1 MPVTARLL
9 MPATATPLPTPP
21 TSPFAPLR
29 IPIFRMLWI
38 ASFVSN
44 IGTWMQNVGA
54 VGLMTE
60 LTSSSVLVALL
71 QTASALPVFLLS
83 LPAGALAD
91 LVDRRRMLL
100 FTQTW
105 MAVTALVLASI
116 TLLGFNTP
124 WLLLTLTFLLGLG
137 GAMNN
142 PVWQTVTPEVVPRLQ
157 LPQAI
162 ALNSVSFNLARAFG
176 PALGGLV
183 IGYFSAGAAFLLN
196 GISFLATIYMVYSWK
211 REPQAT
217 ATLAGERVLAA
228 IRGGIRYARFAPPV
242 QHILVRGVCFTFGAS
257 ALFALMPA
265 VVVRHLLLPTSFY
278 SILLSCMGAGAVLGA
293 VVLPRL
299 NRRLSI
305 DWRVTLATSA
315 FAIGLLGL
323 AYSSSRPLLMGLL
336 VLVGLAW
343 MLVLNSFSVGV
354 QTVVPR
360 WVQARTIS
368 LYLLTIQGGM
378 ALGSVVWGS
387 VASRWGLPLAL
398 TGAAGWLSLSTLL
411 ALRFSLYTSPEALDF
426 TPARPRLEPVLA
438 EEPAPD
444 EGPVIITTTY
454 RIAPENRPAFTYLME
469 KLAHIRRREGAIGW
483 GLYADLADPTKML
496 EYFMTESWEEHAQQH
511 DRGVSREEEEL
522 KQELRKLHQGPEPP
536 AVSHLLAQNYRH
548 TTTPPVMV
556 PGSTRLVASTA
567 GEAT

>member
-1 MPVTARLL
+1 MSAPITA
-9 MPATATPLPTPP
+9 PAPPPASSSSPFTPLKI
-21 TSPFAPLR
+21 PF
-29 IPIFRMLWI
+29 FRMLWV

-60 LTSSSVLVALL
+60 LTASPVLVALL

-100 FTQTW
+100 ATQTW
-105 MAVTALVLASI
+105 MAAVALLLAAV
-116 TLLGFNTP
+116 TLLGLNNP

-137 GAMNN
+137 GALNN
-142 PVWQTVTPEVVPRLQ
+142 PVWQTVTPELVPRQ
-157 LPQAI
+157 ELPQAI

-196 GISFLATIYMVYSWK
+196 GLSFLATIYMVYSWK
-211 REPQAT
+211 RAPQAT
-217 ATLAGERVLAA
+217 STLAAERVVAA
-228 IRGGIRYARFAPPV
+228 IRGGVRYARFAPAV
-242 QHILVRGVCFTFGAS
+242 QHILVRGVSFTFGAS

-265 VVVRHLLLPTSFY
+265 VVSQRLQLPTSFY
-278 SILLSCMGAGAVLGA
+278 SMLLSCMGLGAVLAA
-293 VVLPRL
+293 VTLPRL
-299 NRRLSI
+299 NRRLTI
-305 DWRVTLATSA
+305 DWRVTLATVA
-315 FAIGLLGL
+315 FATGLLGL
-323 AYSSSRPLLMGLL
+323 GYADSRWLLYGLL
-336 VLVGLAW
+336 TLVGMAW

-378 ALGSVVWGS
+378 ALGSVVWGT
-387 VASRWGLPLAL
+387 VAERLGVTVAL
-398 TGAAGWLSLSTLL
+398 TGAAGWLGLTTLL
-411 ALRFSLYTSPEALDF
+411 VLKFSLRNSPETLDH
-426 TPARPRLEPVLA
+426 TPARPRPEPVLA
-438 EEPAPD
+438 EQPMPT

-454 RIAPENRPAFTYLME
+454 RVRPENRPTFTYLME
-469 KLAHIRRREGAIGW
+469 QLARIRRREGAIGW
-483 GLYADLADPTKML
+483 GLYADMADPMHL
-496 EYFMTESWEEHAQQH
+496 VEYFMTESWEEHAQQH
-511 DRGVSREEEEL
+511 ERGVSRDEAEL
-522 KQELRKLHQGPEPP
+522 KNQLRPLHEGPEPP
-536 AVSHLLAQNYRH
+536 RVAHLLAQHYRP
-548 TTTPPVMV
+548 TAEPVPMV

>member
-1 MPVTARLL
+1 
-9 MPATATPLPTPP
+9 
-21 TSPFAPLR
+21 
-29 IPIFRMLWI
+29 MLWV

-60 LTSSSVLVALL
+60 LTASPVLVALL
-71 QTASALPVFLLS
+71 QTASALPIFLLS

-91 LVDRRRMLL
+91 LVDRRKMLL
-100 FTQTW
+100 ATQTW
-105 MAVTALVLASI
+105 MAVVALLLATV
-116 TLLGFNTP
+116 TLLGLNSP
-124 WLLLTLTFLLGLG
+124 WLLLALTFLLGLG
-137 GAMNN
+137 GALNN
-142 PVWQTVTPEVVPRLQ
+142 PVWQTVTPELVPRQ
-157 LPQAI
+157 ELPQAI

-196 GISFLATIYMVYSWK
+196 GLSFLATIYMVYRWK

-217 ATLAGERVLAA
+217 ATLATERVVAA
-228 IRGGIRYARFAPPV
+228 IRGGVRYARFAPAV
-242 QHILVRGVCFTFGAS
+242 QHILVRGVSFTFGAS

-265 VVVRHLLLPTSFY
+265 VVARRLQLPTSFY
-278 SILLSCMGAGAVLGA
+278 SLLLSCMGLGA
-293 VVLPRL
+293 VIAAVTLPRL

-315 FAIGLLGL
+315 FAVGLLGL
-323 AYSSSRPLLMGLL
+323 GFADNKWLLYGLL
-336 VLVGLAW
+336 TLVGMAW

-387 VASRWGLPLAL
+387 VAQQWGLPLAL
-398 TGAAGWLSLSTLL
+398 GGAAGWLGLSTLL
-411 ALRFSLYTSPEALDF
+411 VLKFSLRNSPEALDH
-426 TPARPRLEPVLA
+426 TPARARLEPVLA
-438 EEPAPD
+438 EEPAAT

-454 RIAPENRPAFTYLME
+454 RILPEHRPLFTYLME
-469 KLAHIRRREGAIGW
+469 QLGRIRRREGAIGW
-483 GLYADLADPTKML
+483 GLYADLADPTRMV
-496 EYFMTESWEEHAQQH
+496 EYFLVESWEEHEQQH
-511 DRGVSREEEEL
+511 DRGVSRDEAAL
-522 KQELRKLHQGPEPP
+522 KSQIRPLHQGPEPP
-536 AVSHLLAQNYRH
+536 HITHLLAQHYRP
-548 TTTPPVMV
+548 TAAPPVMV
-556 PGSTRLVASTA
+556 PGSTRLVAGTA
-567 GEAT
+567 GEATA

>member
-1 MPVTARLL
+1 MSAPITA
-9 MPATATPLPTPP
+9 PAPPTTS
-21 TSPFAPLR
+21 TSPFTPLK
-29 IPIFRMLWI
+29 IPFFRMLWI

-60 LTSSSVLVALL
+60 LTASPVLVALL

-100 FTQTW
+100 ATQTW
-105 MAVTALVLASI
+105 MAAVALLLAAV
-116 TLLGFNTP
+116 TLLGLNNP

-137 GAMNN
+137 GALNN
-142 PVWQTVTPEVVPRLQ
+142 PVWQTVTPELVPRQ
-157 LPQAI
+157 ELPQAI

-196 GISFLATIYMVYSWK
+196 GLSFLATIYMVYSWK

-217 ATLAGERVLAA
+217 STLATERVIAA
-228 IRGGIRYARFAPPV
+228 IRGGVRYARFAPAV
-242 QHILVRGVCFTFGAS
+242 QHILVRGVSFTFGAS

-265 VVVRHLLLPTSFY
+265 VVARRLQLPTSFY
-278 SILLSCMGAGAVLGA
+278 SMLLSCMGLGA
-293 VVLPRL
+293 VIAAVTLPRL

-305 DWRVTLATSA
+305 DWRVTLATAA
-315 FAIGLLGL
+315 FAGGLLGL
-323 AYSSSRPLLMGLL
+323 GYADNRWLLYGLL
-336 VLVGLAW
+336 TLVGMAW

-378 ALGSVVWGS
+378 ALGSVVWGT
-387 VASRWGLPLAL
+387 VAERLGVTVAL
-398 TGAAGWLSLSTLL
+398 SGAAGWLGLTTLL
-411 ALRFSLYTSPEALDF
+411 VLKFSLRTSPETLDH

-438 EEPAPD
+438 EAPTPT

-454 RIAPENRPAFTYLME
+454 RIEPRNRPPFTYLME
-469 KLAHIRRREGAIGW
+469 QLGRIRRREGAIGW
-483 GLYADLADPTKML
+483 GLYADLADPVRMV
-496 EYFMTESWEEHAQQH
+496 EYFMVESWEEHAQQH
-511 DRGVSREEEEL
+511 ERGVSRDEADL
-522 KQELRKLHQGPEPP
+522 KNQIRQLHEGPEPP
-536 AVSHLLAQNYRH
+536 HVTHLLAQHYR
-548 TTTPPVMV
+548 PIPDSLPMV
-556 PGSTRLVASTA
+556 PGSTRLVAGTA

>member
-1 MPVTARLL
+1 MLISVAS
-9 MPATATPLPTPP
+9 PAKPA
-21 TSPFAPLR
+21 SSSFSPLR
-29 IPIFRMLWI
+29 IPFFRMLWV
-38 ASFVSN
+38 ASFISN

-60 LTSSSVLVALL
+60 LTPSPVLVALL

-100 FTQTW
+100 LTQAW
-105 MAVTALVLASI
+105 MATVALLLATL
-116 TLLGFNTP
+116 TLLGFTTP
-124 WLLLTLTFLLGLG
+124 WVLLTLTFLLGLG
-137 GAMNN
+137 GALNN
-142 PVWQTVTPEVVPRLQ
+142 PVWQTVTPELVPRDE
-157 LPQAI
+157 LPQAL

-176 PALGGLV
+176 PALGGLL
-183 IGYFSAGAAFLLN
+183 IGYFSAGAAFMLN
-196 GISFLATIYMVYSWK
+196 GLSFLATIYMVWRWQ

-217 ATLAGERVLAA
+217 ATLAAERVLAA

-242 QHILVRGVCFTFGAS
+242 QHILVRGGCFTFGAS

-265 VVVRHLLLPTSFY
+265 VVVRQLHLPTSFY

-305 DWRVTLATSA
+305 DWRVTLATVA
-315 FAIGLLGL
+315 FALGLLGL
-323 AYSSSRPLLMGLL
+323 AYSASGSLLMGLL

-378 ALGSVVWGS
+378 ALGSVAWGT
-387 VASRWGLPLAL
+387 VATHWGLPLAL
-398 TGAAGWLSLSTLL
+398 SGAATWLVMSTLL
-411 ALRFSLYTSPEALDF
+411 ALRFSLQTPPEALDF
-426 TPARPRLEPVLA
+426 TPARPRPEPVLA
-438 EEPAPD
+438 LAEPAPA
-444 EGPVIITTTY
+444 EGPIIITTTY
-454 RIAPENRPAFTYLME
+454 HIRPADRPAFTLLME
-469 KLAHIRRREGAIGW
+469 RLSRIRRREGAIRVGI
-483 GLYADLADPTKML
+483 YADLANPERL
-496 EYFMTESWEEHAQQH
+496 VEYFMVESWEEYEQLHG
-511 DRGVSREEEEL
+511 RGVSREEADIKTL
-522 KQELRKLHQGPEPP
+522 ARQLHHGPDKP
-536 AVSHLLAQNYRH
+536 AVARLLALHAQPQQPEH
-548 TTTPPVMV
+548 LMV

-567 GEAT
+567 GETAS

>member
-1 MPVTARLL
+1 
-9 MPATATPLPTPP
+9 MPASAPPLLPAAS
-21 TSPFAPLR
+21 SPFTPLR

-54 VGLMTE
+54 VGLMTQ
-60 LTSSSVLVALL
+60 LTPSPVLVALL

-100 FTQTW
+100 ATQTW
-105 MAVTALVLASI
+105 MASVALLLATI
-116 TLLGFNTP
+116 TLLGFNNP
-124 WLLLTLTFLLGLG
+124 GLLLLLTFLLGLG
-137 GAMNN
+137 GALNN
-142 PVWQTVTPEVVPRLQ
+142 PVWQTVTPELVPRAE

-196 GISFLATIYMVYSWK
+196 GLSFLATIYMVYSWK
-211 REPQAT
+211 RAPQAT
-217 ATLAGERVLAA
+217 SALATERVVAA
-228 IRGGIRYARFAPPV
+228 IRGGVRYARFSPPV
-242 QHILVRGVCFTFGAS
+242 QHILVRGVSFTFGAS
-257 ALFALMPA
+257 ALLALMPA
-265 VVVRHLLLPTSFY
+265 VVVRQLQLPTSFY

-293 VVLPRL
+293 LLLPRL

-305 DWRVTLATSA
+305 DWRVTLATAA
-315 FAIGLLGL
+315 FALGLLGL
-323 AYSSSRPLLMGLL
+323 AYSGSKPLLMALL

-378 ALGSVVWGS
+378 ALGSVVWGA
-387 VASRWGLPLAL
+387 VASRWGLPAALA
-398 TGAAGWLSLSTLL
+398 GAAVWLTLSTLL
-411 ALRFSLYTSPEALDF
+411 GLRFSLYNAPETLDH
-426 TPARPRLEPVLA
+426 TPARPRPEPQLA
-438 EEPAPD
+438 EAPAPTA
-444 EGPVIITTTY
+444 GPVIITTTY
-454 RIAPENRPAFTYLME
+454 QVAPENRPTFTYLMDQ
-469 KLAHIRRREGAIGW
+469 LADIRRREGAIGW
-483 GLYADLADPTKML
+483 GLYVDLAAPTRL
-496 EYFMTESWEEHAQQH
+496 VEYFMTESWEEHAQQH
-511 DRGVSREEEEL
+511 ERGVSRDEAAL
-522 KQELRKLHQGPEPP
+522 KAQLRALHQGPEPP
-536 AVSHLLAQNYRH
+536 AVAHLLAQTY
-548 TTTPPVMV
+548 TAATPPPVMV

>member
-1 MPVTARLL
+1 
-9 MPATATPLPTPP
+9 MPASTTLTQPTS
-21 TSPFAPLR
+21 TSPFAPLK
-29 IPIFRMLWI
+29 IPFFRMLWI

-60 LTSSSVLVALL
+60 LTPSPVLVALL

-105 MAVTALVLASI
+105 MASLGLLLALL
-116 TLLGFNTP
+116 TFMGLTTP
-124 WLLLTLTFLLGLG
+124 WLLLLLTFMLGLG
-137 GAMNN
+137 GALNN
-142 PVWQTVTPEVVPRLQ
+142 PVWQTVTPELVPRAE

-176 PALGGLV
+176 PALGGIV
-183 IGYFSAGAAFLLN
+183 IGYYSAGGAFLIN
-196 GISFLATIYMVYSWK
+196 GLSFLATIYMVWRWK

-217 ATLAGERVLAA
+217 STLATERVVAA

-242 QHILVRGVCFTFGAS
+242 QRILVRGVSFTFGAS
-257 ALFALMPA
+257 ALLALMPA
-265 VVVRHLLLPTSFY
+265 VVSQRLQLPTSFY
-278 SILLSCMGAGAVLGA
+278 STLLSCMGLGAVIGA

-299 NRRLSI
+299 NRGLTI
-305 DWRVTLATSA
+305 DHRVTLSTIA
-315 FAIGLLGL
+315 FSMGLLGL
-323 AYSSSRPLLMGLL
+323 AFADNHWLLYGLL

-378 ALGSVVWGS
+378 ALGSVVWGM
-387 VASRWGLPLAL
+387 VATHWSLPVAL
-398 TGAAGWLSLSTLL
+398 SGAAIWLGLSTLL
-411 ALRFSLYTSPEALDF
+411 VFRYSLINAPESLDF
-426 TPARPRLEPVLA
+426 TPARPRPTPVLA
-438 EEPAPD
+438 EEEPAPD
-444 EGPVIITTTY
+444 AGPIIITTTY
-454 RIAPENRPAFTYLME
+454 RIAP
-469 KLAHIRRREGAIGW
+469 
-483 GLYADLADPTKML
+483 PTAQPL
-496 EYFMTESWEEHAQQH
+496 RHSW
-511 DRGVSREEEEL
+511 RS
-522 KQELRKLHQGPEPP
+522 
-536 AVSHLLAQNYRH
+536 
-548 TTTPPVMV
+548 
-556 PGSTRLVASTA
+556 
-567 GEAT
+567 

>member
-1 MPVTARLL
+1 
-9 MPATATPLPTPP
+9 MPATAPATPAAPTS
-21 TSPFAPLR
+21 TSPFTPLR
-29 IPIFRMLWI
+29 IPFFRMLWI

-60 LTSSSVLVALL
+60 LTPSPILVSLL

-100 FTQTW
+100 LTQTW
-105 MAVTALVLASI
+105 MAGTALVLATV
-116 TLLGFNTP
+116 TLLGFTTP
-124 WLLLTLTFLLGLG
+124 WLLLLLTFMLGLG
-137 GAMNN
+137 GALNN
-142 PVWQTVTPEVVPRLQ
+142 PVWQTVTPELVPRAE

-183 IGYFSAGAAFLLN
+183 IGYFSAGAAFLIN
-196 GISFLATIYMVYSWK
+196 GISFVATMYMVWQWQ

-217 ATLAGERVLAA
+217 APLATERIVAA

-242 QHILVRGVCFTFGAS
+242 QNILMRGVCFTFGAS

-265 VVVRHLLLPTSFY
+265 VVVRRLHEPTSFY
-278 SILLSCMGAGAVLGA
+278 SLLLSCMGLGAVLGA
-293 VVLPRL
+293 VILPRL
-299 NRRLSI
+299 NKYLSI
-305 DWRVTLATSA
+305 NWRVTVATVA
-315 FAIGLLGL
+315 FAAGLAGLAFADNHWLLYGLLT
-323 AYSSSRPLLMGLL
+323 
-336 VLVGLAW
+336 LVGLAW

-378 ALGSVVWGS
+378 ALGSIVWGA
-387 VASRWGLPLAL
+387 VAERVDIVWALA
-398 TGAAGWLSLSTLL
+398 GAAGWLLLSTLL
-411 ALRFSLYTSPEALDF
+411 VFRFALRSGEALDF

-438 EEPAPD
+438 QEPVPT

-454 RIAPENRPAFTYLME
+454 QVRPEHRQAFVFIMDQ
-469 KLAHIRRREGAIGW
+469 LADIRRREGAIRVGT
-483 GLYADLADPTKML
+483 YADLADPTRL
-496 EYFMTESWEEHAQQH
+496 VEYFMVETWEEHAQQH
-511 DRGVSREEEEL
+511 ERGVSREEAEL
-522 KQELRKLHQGPEPP
+522 KLRARQFHAGPEPP
-536 AVSHLLAQNYRH
+536 VIAHLLAQH
-548 TTTPPVMV
+548 ALPLPPEQPMV

-567 GEAT
+567 GEATS

>member
-1 MPVTARLL
+1 
-9 MPATATPLPTPP
+9 MPASAPPLLPAAS
-21 TSPFAPLR
+21 SPFTPLR

-54 VGLMTE
+54 VGLMTQ
-60 LTSSSVLVALL
+60 LTPSPVLVALL

-91 LVDRRRMLL
+91 LVDRRKMLL
-100 FTQTW
+100 TTQTW
-105 MAVTALVLASI
+105 MATVALLLAAI
-116 TLLGFNTP
+116 TLLGFNNP
-124 WLLLTLTFLLGLG
+124 WLLLLLTFLLGLG
-137 GAMNN
+137 GALNN
-142 PVWQTVTPEVVPRLQ
+142 PVWQTVTPELVPRAE

-196 GISFLATIYMVYSWK
+196 GLSFLATIYMVYSWK
-211 REPQAT
+211 RAPQAT
-217 ATLAGERVLAA
+217 SALATERVVAA
-228 IRGGIRYARFAPPV
+228 IRGGVRYARFSPPV
-242 QHILVRGVCFTFGAS
+242 QHILVRGVSFTFGAS
-257 ALFALMPA
+257 ALLALMPA
-265 VVVRHLLLPTSFY
+265 VVIRQLQLPTSFY

-293 VVLPRL
+293 LLLPRL
-299 NRRLSI
+299 NQRLSI
-305 DWRVTLATSA
+305 DWRVTLATAA
-315 FAIGLLGL
+315 FALGLLGL
-323 AYSSSRPLLMGLL
+323 AYSGSKPLLMALL

-378 ALGSVVWGS
+378 ALGSVVWGA
-387 VASRWGLPLAL
+387 VASRWGLPAALA
-398 TGAAGWLSLSTLL
+398 GAASWLTLSTLL
-411 ALRFSLYTSPEALDF
+411 GLRFSLYNAPETLDH
-426 TPARPRLEPVLA
+426 TPARPRPEPQLA
-438 EEPAPD
+438 EAPVPTA
-444 EGPVIITTTY
+444 GPVIITTTY
-454 RIAPENRPAFTYLME
+454 HVAPENRPTFTYLMDQ
-469 KLAHIRRREGAIGW
+469 LADIRRREGAIGW
-483 GLYADLADPTKML
+483 GLYVDLAEPTRL
-496 EYFMTESWEEHAQQH
+496 VEYFMTESWEEHAQQH
-511 DRGVSREEEEL
+511 ERGVSRDEAAL
-522 KQELRKLHQGPEPP
+522 KAQLRELHQGPEPP
-536 AVSHLLAQNYRH
+536 AVAHLLAQTY
-548 TTTPPVMV
+548 TAATPPPVMV

>member
-1 MPVTARLL
+1 
-9 MPATATPLPTPP
+9 MPASTTLTQPTP
-21 TSPFAPLR
+21 TSPLAPLR
-29 IPIFRMLWI
+29 IPFFRMLWI

-60 LTSSSVLVALL
+60 LTPSPVLVALL

-105 MAVTALVLASI
+105 MASVGLLLALL
-116 TLLGFNTP
+116 TLMGLTTP
-124 WLLLTLTFLLGLG
+124 WLLLLLTFMLGLG
-137 GAMNN
+137 GALNN
-142 PVWQTVTPEVVPRLQ
+142 PVWQTVTPELVPRAE

-176 PALGGLV
+176 PALGGIV
-183 IGYFSAGAAFLLN
+183 IGYYSAGGAFLIN
-196 GISFLATIYMVYSWK
+196 GLSFLATIYMVWRWK

-217 ATLAGERVLAA
+217 STLATERVVAA

-242 QHILVRGVCFTFGAS
+242 QRILVRGVSFTFGAS
-257 ALFALMPA
+257 ALLALMPA
-265 VVVRHLLLPTSFY
+265 VVSQRLQLPTSFY
-278 SILLSCMGAGAVLGA
+278 STLLSCMGLGAVIGA

-299 NRRLSI
+299 NRGLTI
-305 DWRVTLATSA
+305 DHRVTLSTIA
-315 FAIGLLGL
+315 FAMGLLGL
-323 AYSSSRPLLMGLL
+323 AFADSYWLLYGLL

-378 ALGSVVWGS
+378 ALGSVVWGT
-387 VASRWGLPLAL
+387 VATQWGLPVAL
-398 TGAAGWLSLSTLL
+398 SGAAIWLGLSTLL
-411 ALRFSLYTSPEALDF
+411 VFRYSLINAPESLDF
-426 TPARPRLEPVLA
+426 TPARQRPTPVLA
-438 EEPAPD
+438 EEEPAPD
-444 EGPVIITTTY
+444 AGPIIITTTY
-454 RIAPENRPAFTYLME
+454 RVAPADRSAFAALME
-469 KLAHIRRREGAIGW
+469 ELSRIRRREGAIRV
-483 GLYADLADPTKML
+483 GLYADLADPTRMV
-496 EYFMTESWEEHAQQH
+496 EYFMVESWEEYEQLH
-511 DRGVSREEEEL
+511 DRGVSREEAEIKNRAREL
-522 KQELRKLHQGPEPP
+522 HIGPETPYV
-536 AVSHLLAQNYRH
+536 ARLLALHPESAQ
-548 TTTPPVMV
+548 PPRVMV
-556 PGSTRLVASTA
+556 PGSTRHIASTA
-567 GEAT
+567 GETSA

>member
-1 MPVTARLL
+1 
-9 MPATATPLPTPP
+9 MPASAPPLLPAAS
-21 TSPFAPLR
+21 SPFTPLR

-60 LTSSSVLVALL
+60 LTPSPVLVALL
-71 QTASALPVFLLS
+71 QTAAALPVFLLS

-91 LVDRRRMLL
+91 LVDRRKMLL
-100 FTQTW
+100 TTQTW
-105 MAVTALVLASI
+105 MATVALLLAAI
-116 TLLGFNTP
+116 TLLGFNNP

-137 GAMNN
+137 GALNN
-142 PVWQTVTPEVVPRLQ
+142 PVWQTVTPELVPRAE

-196 GISFLATIYMVYSWK
+196 GLSFLATIYMVYSWK
-211 REPQAT
+211 RAPQTTSSLAT
-217 ATLAGERVLAA
+217 ERVVAA
-228 IRGGIRYARFAPPV
+228 IRGGVRYARFSPPV
-242 QHILVRGVCFTFGAS
+242 QHILVRGVSFTFGAS
-257 ALFALMPA
+257 ALLALMPA
-265 VVVRHLLLPTSFY
+265 VVIRQLQLPTSFY

-293 VVLPRL
+293 LLLPRL

-305 DWRVTLATSA
+305 DWRVTLATAA
-315 FAIGLLGL
+315 FALGLLGL
-323 AYSSSRPLLMGLL
+323 AYSGSKPLLMALL

-378 ALGSVVWGS
+378 ALGSVVWGA
-387 VASRWGLPLAL
+387 VASRWGLPAALA
-398 TGAAGWLSLSTLL
+398 GAATWLTLSTLL
-411 ALRFSLYTSPEALDF
+411 GLRFSLYNAPETLDH
-426 TPARPRLEPVLA
+426 TPARPRPEPLLA
-438 EEPAPD
+438 EAPAPTA
-444 EGPVIITTTY
+444 GPVIITTTY
-454 RIAPENRPAFTYLME
+454 QVAPENRPTFTYLMDQ
-469 KLAHIRRREGAIGW
+469 LADIRRREGAIGW
-483 GLYADLADPTKML
+483 GLYVDLAEPTRL
-496 EYFMTESWEEHAQQH
+496 VEYFMTESWEEHAQQH
-511 DRGVSREEEEL
+511 ERGVSRDEAAL
-522 KQELRKLHQGPEPP
+522 KTQLRALHQGPGAP
-536 AVSHLLAQNYRH
+536 AVAHLLAQSYH
-548 TTTPPVMV
+548 DTSPPPVMV

>member
-1 MPVTARLL
+1 
-9 MPATATPLPTPP
+9 MPASAPTASAAPVSS
-21 TSPFAPLR
+21 SPFSPLR
-29 IPIFRMLWI
+29 IPFFRMLWI

-60 LTSSSVLVALL
+60 LTPSPILVSLL

-100 FTQTW
+100 LTQTW
-105 MAVTALVLASI
+105 MAATALVLATV
-116 TLLGFNTP
+116 TLLGFTTP
-124 WLLLTLTFLLGLG
+124 WLLLLLTFMLGLG
-137 GAMNN
+137 GALNN
-142 PVWQTVTPEVVPRLQ
+142 PVWQTVTPELVPRPE

-196 GISFLATIYMVYSWK
+196 GISFVATMYMVWSWK

-217 ATLAGERVLAA
+217 SPLATERVVAA

-242 QHILVRGVCFTFGAS
+242 QNILMRGVCFTFGAS

-265 VVVRHLLLPTSFY
+265 VVVRRLHEPTSFY
-278 SILLSCMGAGAVLGA
+278 SMLLSCMGLGAVLGA
-293 VVLPRL
+293 VILPRL
-299 NRRLSI
+299 NKYLSI
-305 DWRVTLATSA
+305 NWRVTAATVA
-315 FAIGLLGL
+315 FAAGLTGLAFADNHWLLYGLLT
-323 AYSSSRPLLMGLL
+323 
-336 VLVGLAW
+336 LVGLAW

-378 ALGSVVWGS
+378 ALGSIVWGA
-387 VASRWGLPLAL
+387 VAERLDTTWALA
-398 TGAAGWLSLSTLL
+398 AAAIWLMLSTLL
-411 ALRFSLYTSPEALDF
+411 VFRFALRSGEALDF

-438 EEPAPD
+438 QEPVPT

-454 RIAPENRPAFTYLME
+454 HVLPEHRQAFVFIMDQ
-469 KLAHIRRREGAIGW
+469 LADIRRREGAIRVGT
-483 GLYADLADPTKML
+483 YADLADPTRL
-496 EYFMTESWEEHAQQH
+496 VEYFMVETWEEHEQQH
-511 DRGVSREEEEL
+511 ERGVSREEAEL
-522 KQELRKLHQGPEPP
+522 KLRARQFHVGPEPP
-536 AVSHLLAQNYRH
+536 VIAHLLAQH
-548 TTTPPVMV
+548 ALPLPPEQPMV

-567 GEAT
+567 GEATS

>member
-1 MPVTARLL
+1 
-9 MPATATPLPTPP
+9 
-21 TSPFAPLR
+21 
-29 IPIFRMLWI
+29 MLWI

-60 LTSSSVLVALL
+60 LTPSPVLVALL

-91 LVDRRRMLL
+91 LVDRRKMLL
-100 FTQTW
+100 ATQTW
-105 MAVTALVLASI
+105 MAVVALLLAAV
-116 TLLGFNTP
+116 TLLGLNNP

-137 GAMNN
+137 GALNN
-142 PVWQTVTPEVVPRLQ
+142 PVWQTVTPELVPRQ
-157 LPQAI
+157 ELPQAI

-196 GISFLATIYMVYSWK
+196 GLSFLATIYMVYRWQ

-217 ATLAGERVLAA
+217 STLATERVVAA
-228 IRGGIRYARFAPPV
+228 IRGGIRYARFAPAV
-242 QHILVRGVCFTFGAS
+242 QHILIRGVSFTFGAS

-265 VVVRHLLLPTSFY
+265 VVARRLHEPTSFY
-278 SILLSCMGAGAVLGA
+278 SLLLSCMGLGAVLA
-293 VVLPRL
+293 AFILPRL

-305 DWRVTLATSA
+305 DWRVTLATGA
-315 FAIGLLGL
+315 FAVSLLGL
-323 AYSSSRPLLMGLL
+323 GYADNHWLLYSLLT
-336 VLVGLAW
+336 LVGMAW

-378 ALGSVVWGS
+378 ALGSVVWGT
-387 VASRWGLPLAL
+387 VAERAGLPLAL
-398 TGAAGWLSLSTLL
+398 AGAAAWLALTMLL
-411 ALRFSLYTSPEALDF
+411 VLRFSLRTSPESLDH
-426 TPARPRLEPVLA
+426 TPARPRPEPVLA
-438 EEPAPD
+438 EDPDPAA
-444 EGPVIITTTY
+444 GPVIITTTY
-454 RIAPENRPAFTYLME
+454 RVAPADRPTFTYLME
-469 KLAHIRRREGAIGW
+469 QLARIRRREGAIGW
-483 GLYADLADPTKML
+483 GLYADLADPARMV
-496 EYFMTESWEEHAQQH
+496 EYFMTESWAEHAQQH
-511 DRGVSREEEEL
+511 ERGVSRDEAEL
-522 KQELRKLHQGPEPP
+522 KNRIRALHQGPEPP
-536 AVSHLLAQNYRH
+536 AVTHLLAQHYNA
-548 TTTPPVMV
+548 TAAPPVMV

-567 GEAT
+567 GEATA

>member
-1 MPVTARLL
+1 MSAPVSPLL
-9 MPATATPLPTPP
+9 PAAS
-21 TSPFAPLR
+21 SPFTPLR
-29 IPIFRMLWI
+29 IPIFRTLWI

-60 LTSSSVLVALL
+60 LTPSPVLVALL

-91 LVDRRRMLL
+91 LVDRRKMLL
-100 FTQTW
+100 TTQTW
-105 MAVTALVLASI
+105 MATVALLLAAI
-116 TLLGFNTP
+116 TLLGLNNP

-137 GAMNN
+137 GALNN
-142 PVWQTVTPEVVPRLQ
+142 PVWQTVTPELVPRAE

-196 GISFLATIYMVYSWK
+196 GLSFLATIYMVYSWK
-211 REPQAT
+211 RAPQAT
-217 ATLAGERVLAA
+217 SSLATERVVAA
-228 IRGGIRYARFAPPV
+228 IRGGVRYARFSPPV
-242 QHILVRGVCFTFGAS
+242 QHILVRGVSFTFGAS
-257 ALFALMPA
+257 ALLALMPA
-265 VVVRHLLLPTSFY
+265 VVVRQLQLPTSFY

-293 VVLPRL
+293 LLLPRL
-299 NRRLSI
+299 NQRLSI
-305 DWRVTLATSA
+305 DWRVTLATAA
-315 FAIGLLGL
+315 FALGLLGL
-323 AYSSSRPLLMGLL
+323 AYSGSKPLLMALL

-378 ALGSVVWGS
+378 ALGSVVWGA
-387 VASRWGLPLAL
+387 VASRWGLPAALA
-398 TGAAGWLSLSTLL
+398 GAASWLTLSTLL
-411 ALRFSLYTSPEALDF
+411 GLRFSLYNAPETLDH
-426 TPARPRLEPVLA
+426 TPARPRPEPQLA
-438 EEPAPD
+438 EAPAPTA
-444 EGPVIITTTY
+444 GPVIITTTY
-454 RIAPENRPAFTYLME
+454 HVTPENRPTFTYLMDQ
-469 KLAHIRRREGAIGW
+469 LADIRRREGAIGW
-483 GLYADLADPTKML
+483 GLYVDLAEPTRMV

-511 DRGVSREEEEL
+511 ERGVSRDEAAL
-522 KQELRKLHQGPEPP
+522 KTQLRALHQGPEAP
-536 AVSHLLAQNYRH
+536 AVAHLLAQSYH
-548 TTTPPVMV
+548 DTTPPPLMV

>member
-1 MPVTARLL
+1 MSAPVTA
-9 MPATATPLPTPP
+9 AAPP
-21 TSPFAPLR
+21 VSTSPFTPLR

-60 LTSSSVLVALL
+60 LTASPVLVALL

-100 FTQTW
+100 LTQTW
-105 MAVTALVLASI
+105 MAATALVLATV
-116 TLLGFNTP
+116 TLLGLNSP
-124 WLLLTLTFLLGLG
+124 WLLLTLTFMLGLG
-137 GAMNN
+137 GALNN
-142 PVWQTVTPEVVPRLQ
+142 PVWQTVTPELVPRQ
-157 LPQAI
+157 ELPQAI

-196 GISFLATIYMVYSWK
+196 GLSFLATIYMVYSWK

-217 ATLAGERVLAA
+217 STLATERVVAA

-242 QHILVRGVCFTFGAS
+242 QRILVRGVSFTVGAS

-265 VVVRHLLLPTSFY
+265 VVSRRLHLPTSFY
-278 SILLSCMGAGAVLGA
+278 SLLLSCMGLGAVLAA
-293 VVLPRL
+293 VTLPRL
-299 NRRLSI
+299 NQRLSI
-305 DWRVTLATSA
+305 DWRVTLATAA
-315 FAIGLLGL
+315 FATGLLGL
-323 AYSSSRPLLMGLL
+323 GYANNQWLLYGLL
-336 VLVGLAW
+336 TLVGMAW

-378 ALGSVVWGS
+378 ALGSVVWGT
-387 VASRWGLPLAL
+387 VAEHLGLPLAL
-398 TGAAGWLSLSTLL
+398 TGAAAWLGLSMLL
-411 ALRFSLYTSPEALDF
+411 VLKFSLRTAPETLDH
-426 TPARPRLEPVLA
+426 TPARPRLEPVLVQ
-438 EEPAPD
+438 EPAPT

-454 RIAPENRPAFTYLME
+454 RVLPEHRPQFTYLME
-469 KLAHIRRREGAIGW
+469 QLGRIRRREGAIGW
-483 GLYADLADPTKML
+483 GLYADLAEPARMV
-496 EYFMTESWEEHAQQH
+496 EYFLVESWEEHEQQH
-511 DRGVSREEEEL
+511 DRGVSRDEADL
-522 KQELRKLHQGPEPP
+522 KNQIRQLHQGPEPP
-536 AVSHLLAQNYRH
+536 HITHLLAQHYRP
-548 TTTPPVMV
+548 TATPPVMV

-567 GEAT
+567 GEATA

>member
-1 MPVTARLL
+1 MSAPITA
-9 MPATATPLPTPP
+9 PAASPASS
-21 TSPFAPLR
+21 TSPFTPLR
-29 IPIFRMLWI
+29 IPFFRMLWI

-60 LTSSSVLVALL
+60 LTTSPVLVALL

-91 LVDRRRMLL
+91 LVDRRKMLL
-100 FTQTW
+100 LTQTW
-105 MAVTALVLASI
+105 MATVALLLAAV
-116 TLLGFNTP
+116 TLLGFTTP

-137 GAMNN
+137 GALNN
-142 PVWQTVTPEVVPRLQ
+142 PVWQTVTPELVPRPE

-196 GISFLATIYMVYSWK
+196 GLSFLATIYMVYSWK

-217 ATLAGERVLAA
+217 STLATERVVAA

-242 QHILVRGVCFTFGAS
+242 QHILLRGVCFTFGAS

-265 VVVRHLLLPTSFY
+265 VVARRLHEPTSFY
-278 SILLSCMGAGAVLGA
+278 SLLLSCMGLGAVLA
-293 VVLPRL
+293 AFLLPRL
-299 NRRLSI
+299 NQRLSI
-305 DWRVTLATSA
+305 DWRVTLATAA
-315 FAIGLLGL
+315 FAVSLLGL
-323 AYSSSRPLLMGLL
+323 GYADSHWLLYALL
-336 VLVGLAW
+336 TLVGMAW

-378 ALGSVVWGS
+378 ALGSVVWGT
-387 VASRWGLPLAL
+387 VAERAGLPLAL
-398 TGAAGWLSLSTLL
+398 TGAAIWLGLTTLL
-411 ALRFSLYTSPEALDF
+411 ALRFSLRTSPETLDH
-426 TPARPRLEPVLA
+426 TPARPRPEPVLA
-438 EEPAPD
+438 EAPD
-444 EGPVIITTTY
+444 PEDGPVIITTTY
-454 RIAPENRPAFTYLME
+454 RVAPTDRPTFTYLME
-469 KLAHIRRREGAIGW
+469 QLARIRRREGAIGW
-483 GLYADLADPTKML
+483 GLYADLADPTRL
-496 EYFMTESWEEHAQQH
+496 VEYFMTESWEEHAQQH
-511 DRGVSREEEEL
+511 DRGVSRDEAEL
-522 KQELRKLHQGPEPP
+522 KNQIRALHQGPEPP
-536 AVSHLLAQNYRH
+536 AVSHLLAQHYNA
-548 TTTPPVMV
+548 TAPPPPMV

-567 GEAT
+567 GEATA

>member
-1 MPVTARLL
+1 
-9 MPATATPLPTPP
+9 MPASTLPLLPAA
-21 TSPFAPLR
+21 SPFTPLR

-60 LTSSSVLVALL
+60 LTPSPVLVALL

-91 LVDRRRMLL
+91 LVDRRKMLL
-100 FTQTW
+100 ITQTW
-105 MAVTALVLASI
+105 MAAVALLLAAS
-116 TLLGFNTP
+116 TLLGFSNP

-137 GAMNN
+137 GALNN
-142 PVWQTVTPEVVPRLQ
+142 PVWQTVTPELVPRTELA
-157 LPQAI
+157 QAI

-196 GISFLATIYMVYSWK
+196 GLSFLATIYMVYSWK
-211 REPQAT
+211 RAPQAT
-217 ATLAGERVLAA
+217 SSLATERVVAA
-228 IRGGIRYARFAPPV
+228 IRGGIRYARFSPPV

-257 ALFALMPA
+257 ALLALMPA
-265 VVVRHLLLPTSFY
+265 VVVRQLQLPTSFY

-293 VVLPRL
+293 LLLPRL
-299 NRRLSI
+299 NQRLSI
-305 DWRVTLATSA
+305 DWRVTLATAA
-315 FAIGLLGL
+315 FALGLLGL
-323 AYSSSRPLLMGLL
+323 AYSGSKPLLMALL

-378 ALGSVVWGS
+378 ALGSVVWGA
-387 VASRWGLPLAL
+387 VASRWGLPVALA
-398 TGAAGWLSLSTLL
+398 GAASWLTLSTLL
-411 ALRFSLYTSPEALDF
+411 GLRFSLYNAPETLDH
-426 TPARPRLEPVLA
+426 TPAPAPNRSWPKRPRLLPARLSLLPPTTSRPKTAPPSPTSWTGWLTSGGAKELLA
-438 EEPAPD
+438 
-444 EGPVIITTTY
+444 
-454 RIAPENRPAFTYLME
+454 
-469 KLAHIRRREGAIGW
+469 GACTWIW
-483 GLYADLADPTKML
+483 L
-496 EYFMTESWEEHAQQH
+496 S
-511 DRGVSREEEEL
+511 
-522 KQELRKLHQGPEPP
+522 PP
-536 AVSHLLAQNYRH
+536 AWWNTS
-548 TTTPPVMV
+548 
-556 PGSTRLVASTA
+556 
-567 GEAT
+567 

>member
-1 MPVTARLL
+1 MSAPITAPV
-9 MPATATPLPTPP
+9 PAAASS
-21 TSPFAPLR
+21 SPFTPLR
-29 IPIFRMLWI
+29 IPFFRMLWI

-60 LTSSSVLVALL
+60 LTPSPVLVALL

-91 LVDRRRMLL
+91 LVDRRKMLL
-100 FTQTW
+100 LTQCW
-105 MAVTALVLASI
+105 MAAVALLLATV
-116 TLLGFNTP
+116 TLLGLNNP

-137 GAMNN
+137 GALNN
-142 PVWQTVTPEVVPRLQ
+142 PVWQTVTPELVPRQ
-157 LPQAI
+157 ELPQAI

-196 GISFLATIYMVYSWK
+196 GLSFLATIYMVYSWK
-211 REPQAT
+211 REPQT
-217 ATLAGERVLAA
+217 TSTLATERVVAA

-265 VVVRHLLLPTSFY
+265 VVARRLQEPTSFY
-278 SILLSCMGAGAVLGA
+278 SLLLSCMGLGAVLA
-293 VVLPRL
+293 AFILPKL
-299 NRRLSI
+299 NRKLTI
-305 DWRVTLATSA
+305 DWRVTLATGA
-315 FAIGLLGL
+315 FAVSLLGL
-323 AYSSSRPLLMGLL
+323 GYADNHWLLYALL
-336 VLVGLAW
+336 TLVGMAW

-378 ALGSVVWGS
+378 ALGSVVWGT
-387 VASRWGLPLAL
+387 VAEQAGLPLAL
-398 TGAAGWLSLSTLL
+398 TASAIWLGLTMLL
-411 ALRFSLYTSPEALDF
+411 AFRFSLRTSPESLDH
-426 TPARPRLEPVLA
+426 TPARPRPEPVLA
-438 EEPAPD
+438 EAPNPN

-454 RIAPENRPAFTYLME
+454 RVAAPDQPAFTYLME
-469 KLAHIRRREGAIGW
+469 QLARIRRREGAIGW
-483 GLYADLADPTKML
+483 GLYADMADPTRMV
-496 EYFMTESWEEHAQQH
+496 EYFMTDSWEEHAQQH
-511 DRGVSREEEEL
+511 LRGVSRDEAEL
-522 KQELRKLHQGPEPP
+522 KTQINQLHQGPEPP
-536 AVSHLLAQNYRH
+536 VVSHLLAQHYRA
-548 TTTPPVMV
+548 TAPPAPMV
-556 PGSTRLVASTA
+556 PGSTRMVASTA
-567 GEAT
+567 GEATA

>member
-1 MPVTARLL
+1 
-9 MPATATPLPTPP
+9 MPASAPPLLPAAS
-21 TSPFAPLR
+21 SPFTPLR

-54 VGLMTE
+54 VGLMTQ
-60 LTSSSVLVALL
+60 LTPSPVLVALL

-91 LVDRRRMLL
+91 LVDRRKMLL
-100 FTQTW
+100 TTQTW
-105 MAVTALVLASI
+105 MATVALLLAAI
-116 TLLGFNTP
+116 TLLGFNNP
-124 WLLLTLTFLLGLG
+124 WLLLLLTFLLGLG
-137 GAMNN
+137 GALNN
-142 PVWQTVTPEVVPRLQ
+142 PVWQTVTPELVPRAE

-196 GISFLATIYMVYSWK
+196 GLSFLATIYMVYSWK
-211 REPQAT
+211 RAPQAT
-217 ATLAGERVLAA
+217 STLATERVVAA
-228 IRGGIRYARFAPPV
+228 IRGGVRYARFSPPV
-242 QHILVRGVCFTFGAS
+242 QHILVRGVSFTFGAS
-257 ALFALMPA
+257 ALLALMPA
-265 VVVRHLLLPTSFY
+265 VVIRQLQLPTSFY

-293 VVLPRL
+293 LLLPRL
-299 NRRLSI
+299 NQRLSI
-305 DWRVTLATSA
+305 DWRVTLATAA
-315 FAIGLLGL
+315 FALGLLGL
-323 AYSSSRPLLMGLL
+323 AYSGSKPLLMALL

-378 ALGSVVWGS
+378 ALGSVVWGA
-387 VASRWGLPLAL
+387 VASRWGLPAALA
-398 TGAAGWLSLSTLL
+398 GAASWLTLSTLL
-411 ALRFSLYTSPEALDF
+411 GLRFSLYNAPETLDH
-426 TPARPRLEPVLA
+426 TPARPRPQPQLA
-438 EEPAPD
+438 EAPAPTA
-444 EGPVIITTTY
+444 GPVIITTTY
-454 RIAPENRPAFTYLME
+454 YVAPADRPAFTYLMDQ
-469 KLAHIRRREGAIGW
+469 LADIRRREGAIGW
-483 GLYADLADPTKML
+483 GLYVDLAEPTRL
-496 EYFMTESWEEHAQQH
+496 VEYFMTESWEEHAQQH
-511 DRGVSREEEEL
+511 ERGVSRDEAAL
-522 KQELRKLHQGPEPP
+522 KTQLRALHQGPDTP
-536 AVSHLLAQNYRH
+536 AVAHLLAQTY
-548 TTTPPVMV
+548 TAATPPPVMV

>member
-1 MPVTARLL
+1 
-9 MPATATPLPTPP
+9 MPASTTLTPTAP

-29 IPIFRMLWI
+29 IPFFRMLWI

-60 LTSSSVLVALL
+60 LTPSPVLVALL

-91 LVDRRRMLL
+91 LVDRKRMLL
-100 FTQTW
+100 LTQTW
-105 MAVTALVLASI
+105 MALVALLLAAV
-116 TLLGFNTP
+116 TLLGLTSS
-124 WLLLTLTFLLGLG
+124 WLLLLLTFLLGLG
-137 GAMNN
+137 GALNN
-142 PVWQTVTPEVVPRLQ
+142 PVWQTVTPELVPRAE

-183 IGYFSAGAAFLLN
+183 IGYFSAGGAFLLN
-196 GISFLATIYMVYSWK
+196 GLSFLATIFMVWRWQ

-217 ATLAGERVLAA
+217 STLATERVVAA
-228 IRGGIRYARFAPPV
+228 IRGGLRYARFAPSV
-242 QHILVRGVCFTFGAS
+242 QRILVRGVSFTFGAS
-257 ALFALMPA
+257 ALLALMPA
-265 VVVRHLLLPTSFY
+265 VVAQRLQLPTSFY
-278 SILLSCMGAGAVLGA
+278 STLLSCMGLGAVLGA

-299 NRRLSI
+299 NRGLTI
-305 DWRVTLATSA
+305 NHRVTLATVA
-315 FAIGLLGL
+315 FALGLLGL
-323 AYSSSRPLLMGLL
+323 AFANNYWLLYGLL

-387 VASRWGLPLAL
+387 VASTWGLPVAL
-398 TGAAGWLSLSTLL
+398 SGAAIWLGLSTLL
-411 ALRFSLYTSPEALDF
+411 VFKFSLINAPESLDF
-426 TPARPRLEPVLA
+426 TPARPRPEPELA
-438 EEPAPD
+438 EAEPAPD
-444 EGPVIITTTY
+444 AGPIIITTTY
-454 RIAPENRPAFTYLME
+454 RVAPSDRPEFVGIMDELSR
-469 KLAHIRRREGAIGW
+469 IRRREGAIRV
-483 GLYADLADPTKML
+483 GLYVDLADPTRL
-496 EYFMTESWEEHAQQH
+496 VEYFIVESWEEYEQLH
-511 DRGVSREEEEL
+511 DRGVSREEAEV
-522 KQELRKLHQGPEPP
+522 KTRARALHLGPERPRV
-536 AVSHLLAQNYRH
+536 ARLLALH
-548 TTTPPVMV
+548 PEPTPLPRVMV
-556 PGSTRLVASTA
+556 PGSTRHIASTA
-567 GEAT
+567 GETSA

>member
-1 MPVTARLL
+1 MSAPITA
-9 MPATATPLPTPP
+9 P
-21 TSPFAPLR
+21 TSPATSASPFTPLK
-29 IPIFRMLWI
+29 IPFFRVLWI

-54 VGLMTE
+54 VGLMTQ
-60 LTSSSVLVALL
+60 LTPSPVLVALL

-91 LVDRRRMLL
+91 LVDRRKMLL
-100 FTQTW
+100 LTQTW
-105 MAVTALVLASI
+105 MAATALVLATV
-116 TLLGFNTP
+116 TLLGYTTP
-124 WLLLTLTFLLGLG
+124 WLLLLLTFMLGLG
-137 GAMNN
+137 GALNN
-142 PVWQTVTPEVVPRLQ
+142 PVWQTVTPELVPRQ
-157 LPQAI
+157 ELPQAI

-183 IGYFSAGAAFLLN
+183 IGYFSAGAAFMLN
-196 GISFLATIYMVYSWK
+196 GLSFLATMYMVWSWK
-211 REPQAT
+211 RAPQAT
-217 ATLAGERVLAA
+217 STLATERVVAA
-228 IRGGIRYARFAPPV
+228 IRGGIRYARYAPPV

-265 VVVRHLLLPTSFY
+265 VVARRLHEPTSFY
-278 SILLSCMGAGAVLGA
+278 SMLLSCMGLGAVLGA
-293 VVLPRL
+293 FILPRL
-299 NRRLSI
+299 NRRLTI
-305 DWRVTLATSA
+305 DWRVTLATTA
-315 FAIGLLGL
+315 FAAGLVGL
-323 AYSSSRPLLMGLL
+323 AYADNHWLLYGLL

-378 ALGSVVWGS
+378 ALGSVVWGA
-387 VASRWGLPLAL
+387 VAERLGLPLAL
-398 TGAAGWLSLSTLL
+398 AGAAVWLGLSTLL
-411 ALRFSLYTSPEALDF
+411 VLRFSLRTGEGLDF

-438 EEPAPD
+438 TEPAPE

-454 RIAPENRPAFTYLME
+454 HVTSDNRPAFTYLME
-469 KLAHIRRREGAIGW
+469 QLARIRRREGAIGW
-483 GLYADLADPTKML
+483 GLYADLAEPTRMV

-511 DRGVSREEEEL
+511 ERGVGRDEADL
-522 KQELRKLHQGPEPP
+522 KTQIRALHEGPEPP
-536 AVSHLLAQNYRH
+536 TVSHLLAQHYQS
-548 TTTPPVMV
+548 TATPPVMV

-567 GEAT
+567 GEATA

>member
-1 MPVTARLL
+1 
-9 MPATATPLPTPP
+9 MPASAPP
-21 TSPFAPLR
+21 PAAAATSPFTPLR

-54 VGLMTE
+54 VGLMTQ
-60 LTSSSVLVALL
+60 LTPSPVLVALL

-91 LVDRRRMLL
+91 LVDRRKMLL
-100 FTQTW
+100 TTQIW
-105 MAVTALVLASI
+105 MATVALLLAAI
-116 TLLGFNTP
+116 TLLGFNSP
-124 WLLLTLTFLLGLG
+124 GLLLLLTFLLGLG
-137 GAMNN
+137 GALNN
-142 PVWQTVTPEVVPRLQ
+142 PVWQTVTPELVPRAE

-196 GISFLATIYMVYSWK
+196 GLSFLATIYMVYSWQ
-211 REPQAT
+211 RAPQAT
-217 ATLAGERVLAA
+217 SSLATERVVAA
-228 IRGGIRYARFAPPV
+228 IRGGVRYARFSPPV
-242 QHILVRGVCFTFGAS
+242 QHILVRGVSFTFGAS
-257 ALFALMPA
+257 ALLALMPA
-265 VVVRHLLLPTSFY
+265 VVVRQLQLPTSFY

-293 VVLPRL
+293 LLLPRL
-299 NRRLSI
+299 NRRLPI
-305 DWRVTLATSA
+305 DWRVTLATAA
-315 FAIGLLGL
+315 FALGLLGL
-323 AYSSSRPLLMGLL
+323 AYSGSKPLLMALL

-378 ALGSVVWGS
+378 ALGSVVWGA
-387 VASRWGLPLAL
+387 VASRWGLPAALA
-398 TGAAGWLSLSTLL
+398 GAAAWLTLSTLL
-411 ALRFSLYTSPEALDF
+411 GLRFSLYNAPDTLDH
-426 TPARPRLEPVLA
+426 TPARSRPEPLLA
-438 EEPAPD
+438 EAPAPD
-444 EGPVIITTTY
+444 AGPVIITTTY
-454 RIAPENRPAFTYLME
+454 RVAPENRPTFTYLMDQ
-469 KLAHIRRREGAIGW
+469 LADIRRREGAIGW
-483 GLYADLADPTKML
+483 GLYVDLAEPTRL
-496 EYFMTESWEEHAQQH
+496 VEYFMTESWEEHAQQH
-511 DRGVSREEEEL
+511 ARGVSRDEAAL
-522 KQELRKLHQGPEPP
+522 KTQLGALHQGPELPVV
-536 AVSHLLAQNYRH
+536 AHLLAQSYQAA
-548 TTTPPVMV
+548 TPPPPLMV

>member
-1 MPVTARLL
+1 MSAPVTAPAS
-9 MPATATPLPTPP
+9 PATP
-21 TSPFAPLR
+21 SPFSPLK
-29 IPIFRMLWI
+29 IPFFRMLWI

-60 LTSSSVLVALL
+60 LTTSPVLVALL
-71 QTASALPVFLLS
+71 QTASALPIFLLS

-91 LVDRRRMLL
+91 LVDRRKMLL
-100 FTQTW
+100 ATQTW
-105 MAVTALVLASI
+105 MAVVALLLAAV
-116 TLLGFNTP
+116 TLLHLTTP
-124 WLLLTLTFLLGLG
+124 WLLLALTFLLGLG
-137 GAMNN
+137 GALNN
-142 PVWQTVTPEVVPRLQ
+142 PVWQTVTPELVPRQ
-157 LPQAI
+157 ELPQAI

-217 ATLAGERVLAA
+217 ATLATERVVAA
-228 IRGGIRYARFAPPV
+228 IRGGVRYARFAPAV
-242 QHILVRGVCFTFGAS
+242 QHILVRGVSFTFGAS

-265 VVVRHLLLPTSFY
+265 VVARRLQLPTSFY
-278 SILLSCMGAGAVLGA
+278 SMLLSCMGLGA
-293 VVLPRL
+293 VIAAVTLPRI
-299 NRRLSI
+299 NRHISI
-305 DWRVTLATSA
+305 NWRVTLATSV
-315 FAIGLLGL
+315 FAVGLLGL
-323 AYSSSRPLLMGLL
+323 GFADNRWLLYLLL
-336 VLVGLAW
+336 VLVGMAW

-387 VASRWGLPLAL
+387 VAEQMGLPIALA
-398 TGAAGWLSLSTLL
+398 GAAGWLGLSTLL
-411 ALRFSLYTSPEALDF
+411 VLKFSLRNSPQALDH
-426 TPARPRLEPVLA
+426 TPARARREPVLA
-438 EEPAPD
+438 TEPAPT

-454 RIAPENRPAFTYLME
+454 HIPPENRPLFTYLME
-469 KLAHIRRREGAIGW
+469 QLGRIRRREGAIGW
-483 GLYADLADPTKML
+483 GLYADLADPTRMV
-496 EYFMTESWEEHAQQH
+496 EYFLVESWEEHEQQH
-511 DRGVSREEEEL
+511 DRGVSRDEAEL
-522 KQELRKLHQGPEPP
+522 KSRIWPLHQGPEPP
-536 AVSHLLAQNYRH
+536 LVTHLLAQHYRP
-548 TTTPPVMV
+548 TAAPPVMV

-567 GEAT
+567 GEATA

>member
-1 MPVTARLL
+1 MSAPITA
-9 MPATATPLPTPP
+9 PAPPTTS
-21 TSPFAPLR
+21 TSPFTPLK
-29 IPIFRMLWI
+29 IPFFRMLWI

-60 LTSSSVLVALL
+60 LTASPVLVALL

-100 FTQTW
+100 ATQTW
-105 MAVTALVLASI
+105 MAAVALLLAAV
-116 TLLGFNTP
+116 TLLGLNNP

-137 GAMNN
+137 GALNN
-142 PVWQTVTPEVVPRLQ
+142 PVWQTVTPELVPRQ
-157 LPQAI
+157 ELPQAI

-196 GISFLATIYMVYSWK
+196 GLSFLATIYMVYSWK
-211 REPQAT
+211 RAPQAT
-217 ATLAGERVLAA
+217 STLAAERVVAA
-228 IRGGIRYARFAPPV
+228 IRGGVRYARFAPAV
-242 QHILVRGVCFTFGAS
+242 QHILVRGVSFTFGAS

-265 VVVRHLLLPTSFY
+265 VVARRLQLPTSFY
-278 SILLSCMGAGAVLGA
+278 SMLLSCMGLGAVLAA
-293 VVLPRL
+293 VTLPRL
-299 NRRLSI
+299 NRRLTI
-305 DWRVTLATSA
+305 DWRVTLATAA
-315 FAIGLLGL
+315 FALGLLGL
-323 AYSSSRPLLMGLL
+323 GYADNHWLLYGLL
-336 VLVGLAW
+336 TLVGMAW

-378 ALGSVVWGS
+378 ALGSVVWGT
-387 VASRWGLPLAL
+387 VAERLGVTVAL
-398 TGAAGWLSLSTLL
+398 TGAAGWLGLTTLL
-411 ALRFSLYTSPEALDF
+411 VLKFSLRNPPEALDH
-426 TPARPRLEPVLA
+426 TPARPRPEPVLA
-438 EEPAPD
+438 EQPVPT

-454 RIAPENRPAFTYLME
+454 RVRPENRPAFTYLME
-469 KLAHIRRREGAIGW
+469 QLARIRRREGAIGW
-483 GLYADLADPTKML
+483 GLYADMADPMHMV

-511 DRGVSREEEEL
+511 ERGVSRDEAAL
-522 KQELRKLHQGPEPP
+522 KSQITPLHEGPEPP
-536 AVSHLLAQNYRH
+536 RVAHLLAQHYRP
-548 TTTPPVMV
+548 TADTVPMV
-556 PGSTRLVASTA
+556 PGSTRLIASTA